1 MGSISEVRVFMVA
14 LRMWPAAVLF
24 IVVFSLPFVAASAA
38 PREPGA
44 FIDDLGNRAIN
55 LLADKT
61 ASVSEQR
68 TRFRDLLREAFATR
82 AIGYFVIGKYRRGA
96 TRKTVNEF
104 VNTFENY
111 VIALY
116 SSQFRKYSGETFKVI
131 RVIRTNRPSDSIVVT
146 HILRPNGTKVYKIAF
161 QVRQRLQKPSK
172 ILDIKIQ
179 GISMILAQR
188 EEFTGF
194 ISQNDGKLE
203 ALIDV
208 LKTRVNNLNKKAS
221 NEVSG
226 DATPGIPGI
235 KTPKKLQ
242 KKKRKN
248 QKTNEEELD

>member
-1 MGSISEVRVFMVA
+1 MVA
-14 LRMWPAAVLF
+14 LRMWPAAVALV
-24 IVVFSLPFVAASAA
+24 VVFSLPFDSASAA

-44 FIDDLGNRAIN
+44 FIDNLGNQAIN

-61 ASVSEQR
+61 ASVTEQR
-68 TRFRDLLREAFATR
+68 KKFRVLLREAFAAR

-96 TRKTVNEF
+96 PRKTVNEF

-131 RVIRTNRPSDSIVVT
+131 RVIRTNRPSDSLVVT
-146 HILRPNGTKVYKIAF
+146 HILRPNGKKVFKIAF

-188 EEFTGF
+188 EEFTSF

-203 ALIDV
+203 ALIAV
-208 LKTRVNNLNKKAS
+208 LKARVTHLNKKAL
-221 NEVSG
+221 NDIDE
-226 DATPGIPGI
+226 DATPAIPGI

-248 QKTNEEELD
+248 QETNEEELD

>member
-1 MGSISEVRVFMVA
+1 MVA
-14 LRMWPAAVLF
+14 LRMWPATALF
-24 IVVFSLPFVAASAA
+24 IFVFALPFVAASAP

-61 ASVSEQR
+61 ASVTEQKA
-68 TRFRDLLREAFATR
+68 RFRELLREAFATR

-104 VNTFENY
+104 VNAFENY

-131 RVIRTNRPSDSIVVT
+131 RVIKTNRPSDSIVVT
-146 HILRPNGTKVYKIAF
+146 HILRANGEKVYKIAF

-188 EEFTGF
+188 EEFIGF
-194 ISQNDGKLE
+194 ISRNDGKLE

-208 LKTRVNNLNKKAS
+208 LKTRINKLNKKAS
-221 NEVSG
+221 NDIAG

-235 KTPKKLQ
+235 KSYQNPR
-242 KKKRKN
+242 KKKQTN
-248 QKTNEEELD
+248 QEAKEEELDQD